1 MITPKATSL
10 KPTLENGS
18 TNLMASRRQHRVAE
32 LIHHEFSNILQ
43 FEIRDPRIGFATVT
57 EVEVSPDLKV
67 ATIYVSLLTG
77 DEAESLDGLE
87 HAAPFARRELGRKLK
102 LRYTPELRFQIDS
115 SAAYAQKIDTLLKAV
130 KSEE

>member
-1 MITPKATSL
+1 
-10 KPTLENGS
+10 
-18 TNLMASRRQHRVAE
+18 MASRRQHRVAE
-32 LIHHEFSNILQ
+32 LIHQEFSNILQ

-77 DEAESLDGLE
+77 DETEALAGLE
-87 HAAPFARRELGRKLK
+87 NAIPFARRELGRKLN

-115 SAAYAQKIDTLLKAV
+115 SAAYAQKIDTLL
-130 KSEE
+130 SEVEIPPESSEQ